1 MMAGIIRK
9 NTLIIQD
16 MKKLILFLVLLASIT
31 ACQNDPIT
39 FDDYDYSSVYFPY
52 QYPIRTITLGEDLFD
67 NSLDLQHKCNIMA
80 ALSGVYDN
88 KKDVTIDVVV
98 ADSLPNRFN
107 FVFSPQ
113 QSNPVRAIRPM
124 PRNYYTLASNQ
135 IVIKKGTISGGVEV
149 QLTDA
154 YFNDPLSLD
163 ANYVIPLMMTTVVNA
178 DTILQGKP
186 LNAGTMPRRLRANQ
200 WDVLSKDYVLYAVK
214 YINTWHGYYL
224 RRGKD
229 IVTGAVNST
238 IVRRPKD
245 VQTYDSGITSASQWL
260 VQLNSTSLK
269 ALKFPVVLKD
279 AAKVDYTCN
288 LNITFDD
295 NGNCTITS
303 SDPTTFT
310 ATGSG
315 KFVKKGEKNSFGNVD
330 RDVLYLDYTINHP
343 GKGITT
349 QTKDTL
355 LMRNRGVVKET
366 FNVVAQ

>member
-1 MMAGIIRK
+1 
-9 NTLIIQD
+9 
-16 MKKLILFLVLLASIT
+16 MKKLILFLLILAASIT
-31 ACQNDPIT
+31 GCENDPIS
-39 FDDYDYSSVYFPY
+39 FPDYEYSSVYFPY
-52 QYPIRTITLGEDLFD
+52 QYPVRTITLGEDIYD
-67 NSLDLQHKCNIMA
+67 NTLDLQHKCNIMA
-80 ALSGVYDN
+80 ALSGVYEN
-88 KKDVTIDVVV
+88 NKDVTIDFVV
-98 ADSLPNRFN
+98 ADTIPNRFN
-107 FVFSPQ
+107 FVFT
-113 QSNPVRAIRPM
+113 PVRPIIPM
-124 PRNYYTLASNQ
+124 PRNYYTLASDQ

-154 YFNDPLSLD
+154 YFNDPLSLQT
-163 ANYVIPLMMTTVVNA
+163 NYVIPLLMTTVVNA

-186 LNAGTMPRRLRANQ
+186 LIAGAKPRRLRANQ
-200 WDVLSKDYVLYAVK
+200 WDVVSKDYVLYAIK

-229 IVTGAVNST
+229 VVTGAVNST

-245 VQTYDSGITSASQWL
+245 VQTYDSGLSNVSQWL

-279 AAKVDYTCN
+279 AANADYTCN

-295 NGNCTITS
+295 NGNCVITS
-303 SDPTTFT
+303 SDPATFT

-366 FNVVAQ
+366 FNVIAQ

>member
-1 MMAGIIRK
+1 
-9 NTLIIQD
+9 
-16 MKKLILFLVLLASIT
+16 MKKLILFSLILAVSIT
-31 ACQNDPIT
+31 GCENDPIS
-39 FDDYDYSSVYFPY
+39 FPDYEYSSVYFPY
-52 QYPIRTITLGEDLFD
+52 QYPVRTITLGEDIYD
-67 NSLDLQHKCNIMA
+67 NSMDLQHKCNIMA
-80 ALSGVYDN
+80 ALSGVYEN
-88 KKDVTIDVVV
+88 NKDVTIDFVV
-98 ADSLPNRFN
+98 ADTIPNRFN
-107 FVFSPQ
+107 FVFTPAR
-113 QSNPVRAIRPM
+113 PIIPM
-124 PRNYYTLASNQ
+124 PRNYYTLASDQ

-154 YFNDPLSLD
+154 YFNDPLSLQT
-163 ANYVIPLMMTTVVNA
+163 NYVIPLLMTTVVNA

-186 LNAGTMPRRLRANQ
+186 LNVGAKPRRLRANQ

-214 YINTWHGYYL
+214 FINTWHGYYL
-224 RRGKD
+224 RRGVD
-229 IVTGAVNST
+229 VSTGALNTT
-238 IVRRPKD
+238 IKRRPKD
-245 VQTYDSGITSASQWL
+245 VQTYDAGITSASQWL

-279 AAKVDYTCN
+279 AANADYTCN

-295 NGNCTITS
+295 NGNCVITS
-303 SDPTTFT
+303 SDPATFT

-330 RDVLYLDYTINHP
+330 RDVLYLDYTITHP

>member
-1 MMAGIIRK
+1 
-9 NTLIIQD
+9 
-16 MKKLILFLVLLASIT
+16 MKKLILFLLILAVSIT
-31 ACQNDPIT
+31 GCENDPIS
-39 FDDYDYSSVYFPY
+39 FPDYEYSSVYFPY
-52 QYPIRTITLGEDLFD
+52 QYPVRTITLGEDIYD
-67 NSLDLQHKCNIMA
+67 NSMDLQHKCNIMA
-80 ALSGVYDN
+80 ALSGVYEN
-88 KKDVTIDVVV
+88 NKDVTIDFVV
-98 ADSLPNRFN
+98 ADTIPNRFN
-107 FVFSPQ
+107 FVFT
-113 QSNPVRAIRPM
+113 PVRPIRPM
-124 PRNYYTLASNQ
+124 PRNYYTLASDK

-154 YFNDPLSLD
+154 YFNDPLSLQT
-163 ANYVIPLMMTTVVNA
+163 NYVIPLLMTTVVNA

-186 LNAGTMPRRLRANQ
+186 LNAGAKPRRLRANQ

-224 RRGKD
+224 RRGVD
-229 IVTGAVNST
+229 VSTGALNTT
-238 IVRRPKD
+238 IKRRPKD
-245 VQTYDSGITSASQWL
+245 VQTYDAGITSASQWL

-279 AAKVDYTCN
+279 AANADYTCN

-295 NGNCTITS
+295 NGNCVITS
-303 SDPTTFT
+303 SDPATFT

-330 RDVLYLDYTINHP
+330 RDVLYLDYTISHP

>member
-1 MMAGIIRK
+1 
-9 NTLIIQD
+9 

-52 QYPIRTITLGEDLFD
+52 QYPIRTITLGEDLYD
-67 NSLDLQHKCNIMA
+67 NTLDLQHKCNIMA

-88 KKDVTIDVVV
+88 KKDVTIDFVV
-98 ADSLPNRFN
+98 ADTLPNRFN

-124 PRNYYTLASNQ
+124 PRNYYTLASDK
-135 IVIKKGTISGGVEV
+135 IVIKQGQISGGVEV

-154 YFNDPLSLD
+154 YFNDPLSLE
-163 ANYVIPLMMTTVVNA
+163 ANYVIPLIMTTVVNA

-186 LNAGTMPRRLRANQ
+186 LIAGAKPRRLRALQ

-214 YINTWHGYYL
+214 YINPWHGYYL

-229 IVTGAVNST
+229 VVSGAVNGT

-245 VQTYDSGITSASQWL
+245 IQTYDAGIDNVSKWL
-260 VQLNSTSLK
+260 VQLNSLSLK
-269 ALKFPVVLKD
+269 SLKFPVVLKD
-279 AAKVDYTCN
+279 AANADYTCV
-288 LNITFDD
+288 LNMAFDD
-295 NGNCTITS
+295 NGNCVVTS
-303 SDPTTFT
+303 SNPATFT

-315 KFVKKGEKNSFGNVD
+315 KFVKKGEKNSFGGLD

-343 GKGITT
+343 GKGLTT

-366 FNVVAQ
+366 FNVIAQ